1 MNEIISNIQEYLTS
15 EAFHQ
20 LLLGWAGKLLLAV
33 IIFIVGRWIAKLL
46 TRLFRKAADKRAL
59 DPTVSNFTANLLYY
73 LLLLV
78 VLVAALSQAGLQM
91 ASVIAILGAAGL
103 AVGLA
108 LKDSLSN
115 FAAGIML
122 VMFRPFRAGDYV
134 DVAGVS
140 GTVTQVKIFS
150 TILTTPDNVEITVP
164 NNQVFSNEIKNYT
177 ANGQRRIDLMIG
189 VSYDDDLKLARSV
202 IEKVIQGEE
211 EVLDEPEP
219 VIWVHELGDSSVNF
233 AVRPWVRTEVYWPTR
248 ARIIETIKFELE
260 AAGCSIPYPQ
270 RDVHLF
276 SQNAIEHTEKAGN
289 RET

>member
-1 MNEIISNIQEYLTS
+1 MNEIINNIHDYLAS
-15 EAFHQ
+15 EEFHQ
-20 LLLGWAGKLLLAV
+20 LMLSWAGKLVLAIV
-33 IIFIVGRWIAKLL
+33 IFILGRWIAKFMI
-46 TRLFRKAADKRAL
+46 RLFRKAAGKRAL
-59 DPTVSNFTANLLYY
+59 DPTITEFTANLLYY
-73 LLLLV
+73 ILLLV
-78 VLVAALSQAGLQM
+78 VIVAALSQAGLQM

-103 AVGLA
+103 AIGLA

-122 VMFRPFRAGDYV
+122 VTFRPFRAGDFV

-164 NNQVFSNEIKNYT
+164 NNQVFSNEIKNYS
-177 ANGQRRIDLMIG
+177 ANGQRRIDMMFG

-202 IEKVIQGEE
+202 IEKVIAAEE
-211 EVLDEPEP
+211 EVLEDPVP

-233 AVRPWVRTEVYWPTR
+233 AVRPWVRTDVYWPTR
-248 ARIIETIKFELE
+248 ARLIETIKTELE

-270 RDVHLF
+270 RDVHVF
-276 SQNAIEHTEKAGN
+276 
-289 RET
+289 REAATQSGEASEE